1 MVVHPLYA
9 LAEQMQV
16 LRLHCTLQIQQDGEL
31 PVFKGSALH
40 GWLGQ
45 QLLKQDAELYH
56 VLYAEHESQQPKPY
70 ALACHD
76 FRTCYTKNSLL
87 SFQLTLFGSATAL
100 AERLVQALCQQTLGL
115 GSARLAVKVHTV
127 ASKTPSGL
135 RLGIHPLPLLAW
147 LTVESEQVW
156 QTFCVQLLSPLRLKQ
171 CGAILKQEA
180 PSLVLMVN
188 QVQRRLAGLVKF
200 WMDDSQAWQQLLK
213 EHIQLGE
220 YQMLSPS
227 FYFEDWQR
235 YSVARQQY
243 LPFGGL
249 LGEISYQGDIYHA
262 LVWLQIGE
270 ILQIGGKTSF
280 GLGCYQLIY

>member
-1 MVVHPLYA
+1 MAAHPLYA

-31 PVFKGSALH
+31 PAFKGSVLH

-56 VLYAEHESQQPKPY
+56 VLYAEHEQQQPKPY

-76 FRTCYTKNSLL
+76 FRTHYAKNSTLN
-87 SFQLTLFGSATAL
+87 FELTLFGSATAL

-115 GSARLAVKVHTV
+115 GPARLAIKVHTI
-127 ASKTPSGL
+127 ASETPSGI

-147 LTVESEQVW
+147 LTNESEQVW
-156 QTFCVQLLSPLRLKQ
+156 QTFCIQLLSPLRLKQ
-171 CGAILKQEA
+171 RGFILKQEA

-200 WMDDSQAWQQLLK
+200 WVDDSQVWQQLLK
-213 EHIQLGE
+213 EHVLIGE
-220 YQMLSPS
+220 HQPLAPS

-235 YSVARQQY
+235 YSVTCQRQ

-249 LGEISYQGDIYHA
+249 QGEFGYQGDIHNA
-262 LVWLQIGE
+262 LTWLQIGQV
-270 ILQIGGKTSF
+270 LQIGGKTTF
-280 GLGCYQLIY
+280 GLGCYQIIY